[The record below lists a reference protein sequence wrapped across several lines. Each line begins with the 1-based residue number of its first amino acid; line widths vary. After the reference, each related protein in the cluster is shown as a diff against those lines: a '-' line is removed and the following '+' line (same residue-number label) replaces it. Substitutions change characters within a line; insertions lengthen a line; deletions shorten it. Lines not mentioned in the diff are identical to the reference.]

1 MPPVDILAKG
11 NTMGFAQILANGMV
25 LGTLYACIAIG
36 FSLVWGV
43 LNVINMLHGSFI
55 VLGGYLTFFA
65 WYYIGLNPILVLPFV
80 AALLFGLGYVLQY
93 TLINKVVAAPV
104 LTTLTLTFGLD
115 MILYNLMTVYFTAT
129 PRRVSL
135 DFGRIDFMDV
145 SMPVDRLLGMGLAL
159 LLTGLLYLVLR
170 ASTIG
175 RAIVAVRMDREA
187 AALMGIRVN
196 RIYAITFGISA
207 LMAGAAGAVFSMVFP
222 ITTNLSGTFLG
233 KAFVICV
240 IGGLGSVS
248 GALVGGLALGI
259 IESFAGVYLG
269 PQNAMTVGFVI
280 MLVLLI
286 VKPTGLVGV
295 KGYE

>member
-1 MPPVDILAKG
+1 
-11 NTMGFAQILANGMV
+11 MGFEQILANGIV

-55 VLGGYLTFFA
+55 VLGGYLTYFA
-65 WYYIGLNPILVLPFV
+65 WAYTGVSPVLVLPVV
-80 AALLFGLGYVLQY
+80 AALLFGLGYGLQY
-93 TLINKVVAAPV
+93 LFINKVVSAPV

-129 PRRVSL
+129 PRRVSME
-135 DFGRIDFMDV
+135 FGRVEFLGV
-145 SMPVDRLLGMGLAL
+145 VMPVDRLIGMGLAL
-159 LLTGLLYLVLR
+159 ALTALLFVVLR
-170 ASTIG
+170 TSRIG

-187 AALMGIRVN
+187 AALMGIKVN
-196 RIYAITFGISA
+196 HIYAVTFGIAA
-207 LMAGAAGAVFSMVFP
+207 LMAGAAGSVFAMVFP
-222 ITTNLSGTFLG
+222 VTTNLSGVFLG

-240 IGGLGSVS
+240 IGGLGGVS

-259 IESFAGVYLG
+259 IESFAGVLIG
-269 PQNAMTVGFVI
+269 PQNAITIGFVL

-286 VKPTGLVGV
+286 VRPQGLVGV